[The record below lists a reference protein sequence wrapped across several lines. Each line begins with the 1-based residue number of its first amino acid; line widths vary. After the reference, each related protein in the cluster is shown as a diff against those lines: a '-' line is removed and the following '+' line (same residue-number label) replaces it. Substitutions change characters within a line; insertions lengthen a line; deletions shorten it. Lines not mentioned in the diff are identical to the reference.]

1 MKKYTRGSIGHRST
15 VHLVFCTMELDK
27 SDPQETSVQVST
39 KNDADIDSNL
49 DENDTDV
56 EHEPVTDISNESE
69 TSNDIESVHGNYPS
83 IDEDNDDV
91 QDDTFDELSED
102 EPELQF
108 SDDDESVPTD
118 TSISEHEM
126 EEEQEEPKEDV
137 FDKIIDAF
145 TVKRR
150 KAIIDQEHDDDVV
163 DYEDSERRLF
173 IMAIV
178 LATIFSIIAT
188 ILLIIQVPNWSTD
201 QVTIYQPFSRQEFQR
216 KIHPYVIIFFWNGEM
231 EAFKQNGTY
240 LEHSWSFQVP
250 KVQDETGHLFYSK
263 SGQLSIM
270 SSDGKQNIVSLAKGY
285 QNVTH
290 YKVPNS
296 QIPHNF
302 YYSAR
307 FVQVGHLVWI
317 FGGRDEHIQVS
328 QEAIGASTAKFGHQV
343 ESLIWNTNRNVYYPG
358 PDLPD
363 FRIGRGY
370 PVALNRTHVI
380 ILQIDRFSECLQGW
394 IYAFDSFLWT
404 TLNNCICQLEEID
417 IWVDYFDEL
426 QFDVNGASSVGKDGT
441 TVEVLVMINE
451 HEFSSW
457 TWNWISF
464 KLVLVD
470 LRTLSSTEIEHDLE
484 VSLPKDRIEIVSSL
498 DIIYLLHATEE
509 HGPIMVYFWN
519 GSKLEYLQKLDIYP
533 TLPITKMKSS
543 LNYFHAISS
552 VI

>member
-1 MKKYTRGSIGHRST
+1 MDISN
-15 VHLVFCTMELDK
+15 L
-27 SDPQETSVQVST
+27 QEKSVQDST
-39 KNDADIDSNL
+39 KHDEEIAQTSPL
-49 DENDTDV
+49 DEEDKPNADEPESD
-56 EHEPVTDISNESE
+56 HEISNESVDE
-69 TSNDIESVHGNYPS
+69 ISNDIESVHGNYPS

-91 QDDTFDELSED
+91 QVDSFDELSED

-108 SDDDESVPTD
+108 SEDDESVPTD
-118 TSISEHEM
+118 TSMSEHEM

-150 KAIIDQEHDDDVV
+150 KAIIDQEQDDDVV
-163 DYEDSERRLF
+163 DYEESERRLF

-178 LATIFSIIAT
+178 LATIFSIVAS
-188 ILLIIQVPNWSTD
+188 ILLILQVPNWSTN
-201 QVTIYQPFSRQEFQR
+201 QVTIYQPFSRPEFQR
-216 KIHPYVIIFFWNGEM
+216 KTYPYLIIFFWNGEM

-250 KVQDETGHLFYSK
+250 KVQNETGHLFYSK
-263 SGQLSIM
+263 SGKLFIM
-270 SSDGKQNIVSLAKGY
+270 SSDGKQSIVSIAKGF

-296 QIPHNF
+296 QIPQNF
-302 YYSAR
+302 YYSPR

-317 FGGRDEHIQVS
+317 FGGRDEHIQIS
-328 QEAIGASTAKFGHQV
+328 QETIGASTEKFGHQV

-358 PDLPD
+358 PDLLD

-370 PVALNRTHVI
+370 PFALNRTHVL
-380 ILQIDRFSECLQGW
+380 ILQIDRFSECLEGW

-404 TLNNCICQLEEID
+404 TLDNCIYQLEEVD

-426 QFDVNGASSVGKDGT
+426 QFDVTGASHVSKDGAN
-441 TVEVLVMINE
+441 VEVLVMINE
-451 HEFSSW
+451 HDFSSW
-457 TWNWISF
+457 TWNWTSF

-470 LRTLSSTEIEHDLE
+470 LRTLSSTEIEHDLK
-484 VSLPKDRIEIVSSL
+484 VSLPKDRIRIVSSL
-498 DIIYLLHATEE
+498 DIIYLLHSTEE
-509 HGPIMVYFWN
+509 QGPIMVYFWN

-543 LNYFHAISS
+543 LNYFRAISS